1 MSKTTS
7 MNHVLRTER
16 DYDVALRRIDQIFDA
31 APGTPEGDE
40 AELLVVL
47 IKDYENK
54 YHPVLPPDP
63 IEAIKLTLEER
74 GMKAKDLVGLIGSKG
89 YVSQILN
96 RKKPLTAEIMR
107 ILNRQLGIPADI
119 LLS

>member
-1 MSKTTS
+1 
-7 MNHVLRTER
+7 MNHILKSEK
-16 DYDVALRRIDQIFDA
+16 DYQESLRRIDEIFDA

-40 AELLVVL
+40 AELLVLL
-47 IKDYENK
+47 IKDYENRF
-54 YHPVLPPDP
+54 HPVLPPDP
-63 IEAIKLTLEER
+63 IEAIKMTLEEK
-74 GMKAKDLVGLIGSKG
+74 GLKAKDLVGLIGSKG

-107 ILNRQLGIPADI
+107 ILNRQFGIPADI

>member
-40 AELLVVL
+40 AELLIVL

-54 YHPVLPPDP
+54 CHPVLPPDP